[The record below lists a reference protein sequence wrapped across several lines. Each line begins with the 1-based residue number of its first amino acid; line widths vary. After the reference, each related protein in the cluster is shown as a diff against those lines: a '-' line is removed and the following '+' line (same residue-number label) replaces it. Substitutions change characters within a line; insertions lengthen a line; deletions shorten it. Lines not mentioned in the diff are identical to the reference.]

1 MEKVYKM
8 PGYDLH
14 LLPTNKFKNITI
26 SLKLQNTLDEKTV
39 AKRTLLSFMLTT
51 GTEKYPSTQ
60 ELSKY
65 LESMYGMKLGA
76 NVVTKGKSHI
86 ININSICI
94 NQEYL
99 PYKEDL
105 IQQQIQLLNDIFF
118 KPNASKMAFDQ
129 TMFERKKKELVERLI
144 NNQDDKFYY
153 SLEKMFE
160 YMGKGTC
167 LGISSHGNI
176 ENIKKIENE
185 ELFSYFKECIKND
198 QKHIYVVGNVDES
211 IVHVFENCLSF
222 EKNNSIFESV
232 YSFEKNRKDLLEI
245 IEKQDV
251 TQAKLN
257 MGYRISV
264 NYNHQNHY
272 AFVVFNAIFG
282 GMSQSK
288 LFKVVREKNSL
299 CYYISSSYDAFNGV
313 MVITAGIEGKDYH
326 QTVQLIKE
334 QLKEMQDGC
343 FDQDDI
349 DTAKL
354 MIKNSMKKTND
365 EPLSQ
370 VAVQYNRDI
379 TEKKETN
386 EQYLEKIENVTYQDI
401 VDVCQNIELDTIF
414 LLKGRNEKWKKYII
428 KL

>member
-1 MEKVYKM
+1 MIMEKVYKM

-14 LLPTNKFKNITI
+14 LIPTNKFKNITI

-60 ELSKY
+60 ELSIY

-105 IQQQIQLLNDIFF
+105 IQRQIQLLNDIFF
-118 KPNASKMAFDQ
+118 KPNASKTVFDQ

-176 ENIKKIENE
+176 EDIKKIENE

-211 IVHVFENCLSF
+211 IVPVFENCLFF

-379 TEKKETN
+379 TGKKETN

-414 LLKGRNEKWKKYII
+414 LLKGRNE
-428 KL
+428 

>member
-14 LLPTNKFKNITI
+14 LIPTNKFKNITI

-60 ELSKY
+60 ELSIY

-105 IQQQIQLLNDIFF
+105 IQRQIQLLNDIFF
-118 KPNASKMAFDQ
+118 KPNASKTVFDQ

-167 LGISSHGNI
+167 LGISSHGTI
-176 ENIKKIENE
+176 EDIKKIENE

-211 IVHVFENCLSF
+211 IVHVFEKCL
-222 EKNNSIFESV
+222 
-232 YSFEKNRKDLLEI
+232 SFEKNRKDLLEI

-379 TEKKETN
+379 TGKKETN

-414 LLKGRNEKWKKYII
+414 LLKGRNE
-428 KL
+428 

>member
-1 MEKVYKM
+1 MIMEKVYKM

-176 ENIKKIENE
+176 EDIKKIENE

-264 NYNHQNHY
+264 NYTHQNHY

-414 LLKGRNEKWKKYII
+414 LLKGRNE
-428 KL
+428 

>member
-1 MEKVYKM
+1 M
-8 PGYDLH
+8 
-14 LLPTNKFKNITI
+14 LPTNKFKNITI

-60 ELSKY
+60 ELSIY

-105 IQQQIQLLNDIFF
+105 IQRQIQLLNDIFF
-118 KPNASKMAFDQ
+118 KPNASKTVFDQ

-176 ENIKKIENE
+176 EDIKKIENE

-379 TEKKETN
+379 TGKKETN

-414 LLKGRNEKWKKYII
+414 LLKGRNE
-428 KL
+428 

>member
-118 KPNASKMAFDQ
+118 KPNASKTVFDQ

-153 SLEKMFE
+153 SLEN
-160 YMGKGTC
+160 MGKGTC

-176 ENIKKIENE
+176 EDIKKIENE

-379 TEKKETN
+379 TGKKETN

-414 LLKGRNEKWKKYII
+414 LLKGRNE
-428 KL
+428 

>member
-1 MEKVYKM
+1 MKKRLLKEHYYLYVDY
-8 PGYDLH
+8 GY
-14 LLPTNKFKNITI
+14 
-26 SLKLQNTLDEKTV
+26 
-39 AKRTLLSFMLTT
+39 R
-51 GTEKYPSTQ
+51 KYPSTQ

-160 YMGKGTC
+160 HMGKGTC

-176 ENIKKIENE
+176 EDIKKIENE

-198 QKHIYVVGNVDES
+198 QKHIYVVGNVDTES
-211 IVHVFENCLSF
+211 IVHVLKIVYLF
-222 EKNNSIFESV
+222 EKNNSIFSV

-251 TQAKLN
+251 TQAKL
-257 MGYRISV
+257 IW
-264 NYNHQNHY
+264 
-272 AFVVFNAIFG
+272 
-282 GMSQSK
+282 
-288 LFKVVREKNSL
+288 
-299 CYYISSSYDAFNGV
+299 
-313 MVITAGIEGKDYH
+313 
-326 QTVQLIKE
+326 
-334 QLKEMQDGC
+334 
-343 FDQDDI
+343 
-349 DTAKL
+349 
-354 MIKNSMKKTND
+354 
-365 EPLSQ
+365 
-370 VAVQYNRDI
+370 
-379 TEKKETN
+379 
-386 EQYLEKIENVTYQDI
+386 DI
-401 VDVCQNIELDTIF
+401 VYQ
-414 LLKGRNEKWKKYII
+414 
-428 KL
+428 

>member
-1 MEKVYKM
+1 
-8 PGYDLH
+8 
-14 LLPTNKFKNITI
+14 
-26 SLKLQNTLDEKTV
+26 
-39 AKRTLLSFMLTT
+39 MLTT

-60 ELSKY
+60 ELSIY

-105 IQQQIQLLNDIFF
+105 IQRQIQLLNDIFF
-118 KPNASKMAFDQ
+118 KPNASKTVFDQ

-144 NNQDDKFYY
+144 NNQDDKFNY

-176 ENIKKIENE
+176 EDIKKIENE

-211 IVHVFENCLSF
+211 IVHVFEKCLSF

-379 TEKKETN
+379 TGKKETN

-414 LLKGRNEKWKKYII
+414 LLKGRNE
-428 KL
+428 

>member
-14 LLPTNKFKNITI
+14 LIPTNKFKNITI

-60 ELSKY
+60 ELSIY

-105 IQQQIQLLNDIFF
+105 IQRQIQLLNDIFF
-118 KPNASKMAFDQ
+118 KPNASKTVFDQ

-144 NNQDDKFYY
+144 NNQD
-153 SLEKMFE
+153 
-160 YMGKGTC
+160 
-167 LGISSHGNI
+167 
-176 ENIKKIENE
+176 E

-379 TEKKETN
+379 TGKKETN

-414 LLKGRNEKWKKYII
+414 LLKGRNE
-428 KL
+428 

>member
-76 NVVTKGKSHI
+76 NVVTKGK

-176 ENIKKIENE
+176 EDIKKIENE

-386 EQYLEKIENVTYQDI
+386 EKYLEKIENVTYQDI

-414 LLKGRNEKWKKYII
+414 LLKGRNE
-428 KL
+428 

>member
-1 MEKVYKM
+1 M
-8 PGYDLH
+8 
-14 LLPTNKFKNITI
+14 LPTNKIKNITI

-176 ENIKKIENE
+176 EDIKKIENE

-414 LLKGRNEKWKKYII
+414 LLKGRNE
-428 KL
+428 

>member
-1 MEKVYKM
+1 M
-8 PGYDLH
+8 
-14 LLPTNKFKNITI
+14 LPTNKFKNITI

-39 AKRTLLSFMLTT
+39 AKRTLLSFMLTA

-118 KPNASKMAFDQ
+118 KPNASKTAFDQ

-176 ENIKKIENE
+176 EDIKKIENE

-222 EKNNSIFESV
+222 EKNNLIFESV

-264 NYNHQNHY
+264 NYTHQNHY

-379 TEKKETN
+379 TGKKETN

-414 LLKGRNEKWKKYII
+414 LLKGRNE
-428 KL
+428 

>member
-1 MEKVYKM
+1 
-8 PGYDLH
+8 
-14 LLPTNKFKNITI
+14 
-26 SLKLQNTLDEKTV
+26 
-39 AKRTLLSFMLTT
+39 MLTT

-176 ENIKKIENE
+176 EDIKKIENE

-379 TEKKETN
+379 TGKKETN

-414 LLKGRNEKWKKYII
+414 LLKGRNE
-428 KL
+428 

>member
-1 MEKVYKM
+1 
-8 PGYDLH
+8 
-14 LLPTNKFKNITI
+14 
-26 SLKLQNTLDEKTV
+26 
-39 AKRTLLSFMLTT
+39 MLTT

-60 ELSKY
+60 ELSIY

-118 KPNASKMAFDQ
+118 KPNASKTVFDQ

-176 ENIKKIENE
+176 EDIKKIENE

-379 TEKKETN
+379 TGKKETN

-414 LLKGRNEKWKKYII
+414 LLKGRNE
-428 KL
+428 

>member
-1 MEKVYKM
+1 
-8 PGYDLH
+8 
-14 LLPTNKFKNITI
+14 
-26 SLKLQNTLDEKTV
+26 
-39 AKRTLLSFMLTT
+39 MLTT

-60 ELSKY
+60 ELSIY

-105 IQQQIQLLNDIFF
+105 IQRQIQLLNDIFF
-118 KPNASKMAFDQ
+118 KPNASKTVFDQ

-176 ENIKKIENE
+176 EDIKKIENE

-379 TEKKETN
+379 TGKKETN

-414 LLKGRNEKWKKYII
+414 LLKGRNE
-428 KL
+428 

>member
-86 ININSICI
+86 ININ
-94 NQEYL
+94 QEYL

-176 ENIKKIENE
+176 EDIKKIENE

-379 TEKKETN
+379 TGKKETN

-414 LLKGRNEKWKKYII
+414 LLKGRNE
-428 KL
+428 

>member
-1 MEKVYKM
+1 
-8 PGYDLH
+8 
-14 LLPTNKFKNITI
+14 
-26 SLKLQNTLDEKTV
+26 
-39 AKRTLLSFMLTT
+39 MLTT

-176 ENIKKIENE
+176 EDIKKIENE

-414 LLKGRNEKWKKYII
+414 LLKGRNE
-428 KL
+428 

>member
-14 LLPTNKFKNITI
+14 LLPKNITI

-176 ENIKKIENE
+176 EDIKKIENE

-264 NYNHQNHY
+264 NYTHQNHY

-414 LLKGRNEKWKKYII
+414 LLKGRNE
-428 KL
+428 

>member
-1 MEKVYKM
+1 M

-14 LLPTNKFKNITI
+14 LIPTNKFKNITI

-60 ELSKY
+60 ELSIY

-105 IQQQIQLLNDIFF
+105 IQRQIQLLNDIFF
-118 KPNASKMAFDQ
+118 KPNASKTVFDQ

-176 ENIKKIENE
+176 EDIKKIENE

-211 IVHVFENCLSF
+211 IVHVFEKCLSF

-379 TEKKETN
+379 TGKKETN

-414 LLKGRNEKWKKYII
+414 LLKGRNE
-428 KL
+428 

>member
-1 MEKVYKM
+1 M
-8 PGYDLH
+8 
-14 LLPTNKFKNITI
+14 
-26 SLKLQNTLDEKTV
+26 QNTLDEKTV

-51 GTEKYPSTQ
+51 GTEKYSSTQ

-118 KPNASKMAFDQ
+118 KPNASKTAFDQ

-167 LGISSHGNI
+167 LGISSHGTI
-176 ENIKKIENE
+176 EDIKKIENE

-326 QTVQLIKE
+326 QTAQLIKE

-349 DTAKL
+349 DIAKL

-379 TEKKETN
+379 TGKKETN

-414 LLKGRNEKWKKYII
+414 LLKGRNE
-428 KL
+428 

>member
-14 LLPTNKFKNITI
+14 LIPTNKFKNITI

-60 ELSKY
+60 ELSIY

-94 NQEYL
+94 NQE
-99 PYKEDL
+99 DL
-105 IQQQIQLLNDIFF
+105 IQRQIQLLNDIFF
-118 KPNASKMAFDQ
+118 KPNASKTVFDQ

-176 ENIKKIENE
+176 EDIKKIENE

-354 MIKNSMKKTND
+354 MIKNSMKKTSD

-379 TEKKETN
+379 TGKKETN

-414 LLKGRNEKWKKYII
+414 LLKGRNE
-428 KL
+428 

>member
-1 MEKVYKM
+1 MIMQKVYKM

-14 LLPTNKFKNITI
+14 LIPTNKFKNITI

-60 ELSKY
+60 ELSIY

-105 IQQQIQLLNDIFF
+105 IQRQIQLLNDIFF
-118 KPNASKMAFDQ
+118 KPNASKTVFDQ

-176 ENIKKIENE
+176 EDIKKIENE

-264 NYNHQNHY
+264 NYTHQNHY

-379 TEKKETN
+379 TGKKETN

-414 LLKGRNEKWKKYII
+414 LLKGRNE
-428 KL
+428 

>member
-14 LLPTNKFKNITI
+14 LIPTNKFKNITI

-60 ELSKY
+60 ELSIY

-105 IQQQIQLLNDIFF
+105 IQRQIQLLNDIFF
-118 KPNASKMAFDQ
+118 KPNASKTVFDQ

-176 ENIKKIENE
+176 EDIKKIENE

-379 TEKKETN
+379 TGKKETN

-401 VDVCQNIELDTIF
+401 VDVCQNIVDVCQNIELDTIF
-414 LLKGRNEKWKKYII
+414 LLKGRNE
-428 KL
+428 

>member
-14 LLPTNKFKNITI
+14 LIPTNKFKNITI

-60 ELSKY
+60 ELSIY

-105 IQQQIQLLNDIFF
+105 IQRQIQLLNDIFF
-118 KPNASKMAFDQ
+118 KPNASKTVFDQ

-176 ENIKKIENE
+176 EDIKKIENE

-211 IVHVFENCLSF
+211 IVHVFENCL
-222 EKNNSIFESV
+222 
-232 YSFEKNRKDLLEI
+232 SFEKNRKDLLEI

-379 TEKKETN
+379 TGKKETN

-414 LLKGRNEKWKKYII
+414 LLKGRNE
-428 KL
+428 

>member
-1 MEKVYKM
+1 MI
-8 PGYDLH
+8 
-14 LLPTNKFKNITI
+14 PTNKFKNITI

-60 ELSKY
+60 ELSIY

-105 IQQQIQLLNDIFF
+105 IQRQIQLLNDIFF
-118 KPNASKMAFDQ
+118 KPNASKTVFDQ

-176 ENIKKIENE
+176 EDIKKIENE

-379 TEKKETN
+379 TGKKETN

-414 LLKGRNEKWKKYII
+414 LLKGRNE
-428 KL
+428 

>member
-8 PGYDLH
+8 TGYDLH
-14 LLPTNKFKNITI
+14 LIPTNKFKNITI

-51 GTEKYPSTQ
+51 GTKKYPSTQ

-86 ININSICI
+86 INVNSICI

-99 PYKEDL
+99 PYKENL

-118 KPNASKMAFDQ
+118 NPNASKNCFDEA
-129 TMFERKKKELVERLI
+129 MFARKKKELIERLI

-176 ENIKKIENE
+176 EDIKEIKNE

-198 QKHIYVVGNVDES
+198 KKHIYVVLNVDES
-211 IVHVFENCLSF
+211 IVQVFKNCLIFENNDLS
-222 EKNNSIFESV
+222 FESV

-245 IEKQDV
+245 IEKQDI

-257 MGYRISV
+257 MGYRIPV
-264 NYNHQNHY
+264 NYNSQNHY

-313 MVITAGIEGKDYH
+313 MIITAGIEGKDYY

-334 QLKEMQDGC
+334 QLKEMQEGH
-343 FDQDDI
+343 FDQNDI
-349 DTAKL
+349 DIAKL

-379 TEKKETN
+379 TGKEETN
-386 EQYLEKIENVTYQDI
+386 EQYLERIEKVTYQDI
-401 VDVCQNIELDTIF
+401 IDVCQNIELDTIF
-414 LLKGRNEKWKKYII
+414 LLKGRNE
-428 KL
+428 